1 MFVQLIFLALDTK
14 SGIMMWRRRGETWK
28 TSCRTWR
35 KFPSIES
42 LIDIFMGTSGNQYSA
57 AIDVFSEWSDEVNS
71 QRCPVSSFG
80 HLPDLLCV
88 PLPSLQKIS
97 IIDCDGS
104 SDTNE
109 DVPPPLMQH
118 HLHTLCINGVY
129 EYPGRDIL
137 DWLAPLLWACPP
149 RAESHL
155 GCPRRFPTRPRR
167 WVSAHTRPHL
177 RLGVRTIDYGG
188 TTCLWRFDPSIAEP
202 NSKEVFTFDVDL
214 GNNTMLRSLEFHS
227 EFLSIET
234 VPYISRSIWTIRRRS
249 APLIWKKWHLFK
261 FTKTTY
267 YSTRR
272 LRRECRRWLLKPPSG
287 SACRSVVNVDSFK
300 SFLENNLSLKLDR
313 LIHFG

>member
-137 DWLAPLLWACPP
+137 D
-149 RAESHL
+149 
-155 GCPRRFPTRPRR
+155 
-167 WVSAHTRPHL
+167 
-177 RLGVRTIDYGG
+177 
-188 TTCLWRFDPSIAEP
+188 
-202 NSKEVFTFDVDL
+202 
-214 GNNTMLRSLEFHS
+214 
-227 EFLSIET
+227 
-234 VPYISRSIWTIRRRS
+234 
-249 APLIWKKWHLFK
+249 
-261 FTKTTY
+261 
-267 YSTRR
+267 
-272 LRRECRRWLLKPPSG
+272 
-287 SACRSVVNVDSFK
+287 
-300 SFLENNLSLKLDR
+300 
-313 LIHFG
+313 